1 MPNLYGCL
9 VLNWLLLA
17 FSFNHDRIYLDH
29 LQNPEEAVRIVKETQ
44 SVDGAKMVARFVAFP
59 AQLLLCLFAYWFA
72 YVVWIKQY
80 PWASHALTPPR
91 LRASI
96 HTVPTRVDSCPDT
109 WHKLLCDGQ
118 LGLKEDTT
126 FTSSISRWTG
136 CQAIHN
142 ILSVFFW
149 TPPVFIYIRTGMD
162 GGTKWVKQSNWRI

>member
-96 HTVPTRVDSCPDT
+96 HTVPTKSWFMPRHVTQAPVWWSTRLERRHNLYLQYFSVDRMSGHPQ
-109 WHKLLCDGQ
+109 HFVSFLLNA
-118 LGLKEDTT
+118 
-126 FTSSISRWTG
+126 SSIHLYTHW
-136 CQAIHN
+136 
-142 ILSVFFW
+142 
-149 TPPVFIYIRTGMD
+149 D
-162 GGTKWVKQSNWRI
+162 GRRY